1 MASRLQKLKLPD
13 SFCFAPYTNLDLDQ
27 SGGVLPCYR
36 SKEFQGRW
44 KQGED
49 LLETI
54 NNENMQTLRQQLWDG
69 EWPDSCRQCKAR
81 EEKGIKSTRHEYN
94 EHFLKNIVNKEH
106 LEHIVEEI
114 KKDPTQTY
122 PGHIHTMEIRPHGV
136 CNLACAH
143 CNQESSTRWISL
155 LSEYEDVEKVKEY
168 FYLDTDSNIQ
178 AQYIA
183 NYINGPDQL
192 QNFFKLADNLKHLH
206 FTGGEPLLD
215 KKHLEWL
222 DLVPNKRNI
231 DLRYHT
237 NLQHRLYDR
246 FFDTWNE
253 FNSLRVFASLD
264 TSPHFYPYFR
274 YGSDWSLVDEN
285 IKAIKENVDNV
296 TIKATIT
303 VNFLTMLDWNGIF
316 DYIIENDLEMHV
328 AFVDPP
334 HPISAV
340 YLPKQLK
347 DKALKDLI
355 QSKKKL
361 ADMPK
366 RLAKF
371 SSEGIDKI
379 EQFLVS
385 DYDEQDMPEKTI
397 DYFRHLDKIYEL
409 KITDFSSDLLP
420 FFVDNQDVLL

>member
-1 MASRLQKLKLPD
+1 MANRLQKLKLPEQ
-13 SFCFAPYTNLDLDQ
+13 FCFAPYTNIDLDQ

-36 SKEFQGRW
+36 SKEFQGKW
-44 KQGED
+44 KQGHD
-49 LLETI
+49 LSDTI

-81 EEKGIKSTRHEYN
+81 EENGVRSTRQEYN
-94 EHFLKNIVNKEH
+94 EHFLTNIVDKEY
-106 LEHIVEEI
+106 LDHIVTEI
-114 KKDPTQTY
+114 KKDPKITY
-122 PGHIHTMEIRPHGV
+122 PSNVHTMEIRPHGV

-155 LSEYEDVEKVKEY
+155 LSEYENLEEVKDY
-168 FYLDTDSNIQ
+168 FYIDTDSENSIQ
-178 AQYIA
+178 RQYLS
-183 NYINGPDQL
+183 NYISGPESL
-192 QNFFKLADNLKHLH
+192 TGFFETATNVKHLH

-222 DLVPNKRNI
+222 DIVPNKRNI

-237 NLQHRLYDR
+237 NLQHRLYDK
-246 FFDTWNE
+246 FFETWNK

-274 YGSDWSLVDEN
+274 YGSDWNLVDEN
-285 IKAIKENVDNV
+285 INAIKQNVDNV

-303 VNFLTMLDWNGIF
+303 VNFLTMLDWDGIL
-316 DYIIENDLEMHV
+316 DYIIDNDLEMHV

-340 YLPKQLK
+340 YLPKELK
-347 DKALKDLI
+347 DKALVDLI
-355 QSKKKL
+355 KSKKKL
-361 ADMPK
+361 KNLPK

-371 SSEGIDKI
+371 SSDGIDKI
-379 EQFLVS
+379 EEFLVS
-385 DYDEQDMPEKTI
+385 EYDNQDMPDKTI
-397 DYFRHLDKIYEL
+397 DYFTHLDKIYNL
-409 KITDFSSDLLP
+409 KITNFSSKLLP
-420 FFVDNQDVLL
+420 FFVDK